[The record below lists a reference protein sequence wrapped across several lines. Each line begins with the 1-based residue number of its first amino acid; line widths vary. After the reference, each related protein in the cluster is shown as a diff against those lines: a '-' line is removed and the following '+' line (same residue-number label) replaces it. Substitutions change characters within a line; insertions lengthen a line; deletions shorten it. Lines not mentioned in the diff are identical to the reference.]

1 MIPKLNIVSALAA
14 LVFFFLPWVSIEC
27 NGKRMGTQT
36 GVQMIV
42 GTATS
47 ATSSST
53 QPKAEFKNS
62 EGKESLGS
70 SYLAAAALIAIASAL
85 LIAFAA
91 LIKGDKDNERGAE
104 ILCTLAL
111 VLLLTQA
118 ALGFPAKRE
127 MEKSLEL
134 QGKSVPQ
141 KGSPDEMG
149 KKLAEQLV
157 AAIEVKPTQWFYLEL
172 AALAL
177 PTLILGNA
185 LLDRLKAKGS

>member
-36 GVQMIV
+36 GVQMIM

-47 ATSSST
+47 ST
-53 QPKAEFKNS
+53 PQGRPETPQAKMD
-62 EGKESLGS
+62 EGKSLGT
-70 SYLAAAALIAIASAL
+70 SYLAAAAAIAVASAL

-111 VLLLTQA
+111 VLLLLQA
-118 ALGFPAKRE
+118 AIGFPAKRE
-127 MEKSLEL
+127 MQKSLDE
-134 QGKSVPQ
+134 QRGATPA
-141 KGSPDEMG
+141 KGSFDEVG
-149 KKLAEQLV
+149 TQLAEQLV
-157 AAIEVKPTQWFYLEL
+157 ASVEVRPTQWFYMEL
-172 AALAL
+172 AALGVPA
-177 PTLILGNA
+177 LILGNA

>member
-1 MIPKLNIVSALAA
+1 VIPKLNIVSALAA

-47 ATSSST
+47 VSPAS
-53 QPKAEFKNS
+53 QPKAEFRNS

-70 SYLAAAALIAIASAL
+70 SYLASAL

-127 MEKSLEL
+127 MQKALEE
-134 QGKSVPQ
+134 QRNSTPE
-141 KGSPDEMG
+141 KGSLDEMG
-149 KKLAEQLV
+149 KKIAEQLV
-157 AAIEVKPTQWFYLEL
+157 VAIEVKPTQWFYLEL

-177 PTLILGNA
+177 PALILGNA
-185 LLDRLKAKGS
+185 LLDRMKAKGS

>member
-27 NGKRMGTQT
+27 NGRRMGTQT

-42 GTATS
+42 GTAS
-47 ATSSST
+47 PASSSA
-53 QPKAEFKNS
+53 QPKAELRNS

-70 SYLAAAALIAIASAL
+70 SYLVAAALIAVASAL

-111 VLLLTQA
+111 ILLLTQA

-127 MEKSLEL
+127 MEKTLAE
-134 QGKSVPQ
+134 QGKSLPQ
-141 KGSPDEMG
+141 KGSSDDMSR
-149 KKLAEQLV
+149 KLAEQLV
-157 AAIEVKPTQWFYLEL
+157 AGIEVKPTQWFYLEL